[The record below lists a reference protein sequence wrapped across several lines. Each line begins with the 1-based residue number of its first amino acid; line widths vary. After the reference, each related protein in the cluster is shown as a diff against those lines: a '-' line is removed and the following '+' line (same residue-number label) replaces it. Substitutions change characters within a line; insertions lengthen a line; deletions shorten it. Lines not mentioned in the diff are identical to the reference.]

1 MAGKQKLFAK
11 EIWKQIEQ
19 GEFANGAYLPSER
32 ELARKYQLGRITVR
46 LGLKLLLEKHL
57 IETDSTRGYKV
68 IRIPG
73 MPDPSTLNIGGL
85 WCSGLYSEH
94 TYKLYHAANMEARKH
109 GYTLFLHQAADDPAD
124 WAAKLGELLEE
135 NIAGLLLIPTYSSR
149 TRFMTL
155 ANHRMIAALR
165 LSGIPLVM
173 LDRDFPE
180 NDIPCV
186 VNDEY
191 NGGRMAAEHFA
202 ALGHKKVVLLA
213 GDFNYFISER
223 RFGGFLNR
231 CDELKIELLTIKI
244 HAGDFEKHF
253 PDIKKKIRNF
263 GASAVMINYP
273 GCAEAFMRQLDSL
286 DLDFLLYD
294 TVMDD
299 PVRGNVW
306 CMERP
311 IEAISEKGMLMLLD
325 EIHRGARGLVSQIRL
340 KPILKEIPKINS
352 KITKEDSL

>member
-1 MAGKQKLFAK
+1 MAGKQKLFAR
-11 EIWKQIEQ
+11 ERWKQIEQ

-85 WCSGLYSEH
+85 WCSGQYSEH
-94 TYKLYHAANMEARKH
+94 TYNLYHTASMEAQKH

-149 TRFMTL
+149 TGFMTL

-213 GDFNYFISER
+213 GDLNYYIPER
-223 RFGGFLNR
+223 RFGGFHNR
-231 CDELKIELLTIKI
+231 CDELKVELLTIKI

-253 PDIKKKIRNF
+253 SDIKKKIRNF
-263 GASAVMINYP
+263 GATAIMINYP
-273 GCAEAFMRQLDSL
+273 GCAEAYMRQLDSL

-299 PVRGNVW
+299 PVRRNVW

-311 IEAISEKGMLMLLD
+311 IKAISEKGMQMLLD

-352 KITKEDSL
+352 ETTKEDSL

>member
-1 MAGKQKLFAK
+1 MAGKQKTFAQQMW
-11 EIWKQIEQ
+11 ERIGR
-19 GEFANGAYLPSER
+19 GEFASGTYLPSER
-32 ELARKYQLGRITVR
+32 ELAQKYHLGRITVR
-46 LGLKLLLEKHL
+46 QGLKILLEKHV
-57 IETDSTRGYKV
+57 IEIDSTRGYKV
-68 IRIPG
+68 IQIPG
-73 MPDPSTLNIGGL
+73 MPDQSTLNIGGL
-85 WCSGLYSEH
+85 WCSGQYSEH
-94 TYKLYHAANMEARKH
+94 TYKLYHAANAEARKY
-109 GYTLFLHQAADDPAD
+109 GYTFFLHQAADDSAD

-135 NIAGLLLIPTYSSR
+135 NIAGLLLIPTYSPR
-149 TRFMTL
+149 TGRMTL

-165 LSGIPLVM
+165 LSGIPIVM

-180 NDIPCV
+180 KDLPCV

-213 GDFNYFISER
+213 GDVDYYISAR
-223 RFGGFLNR
+223 RFGGFLDR
-231 CDELKIELLTIKI
+231 CDELQMEPFTIRI
-244 HAGDFEKHF
+244 HTRDFEKHL

-263 GASAVMINYP
+263 GASAIMINYP
-273 GCAEAFMRQLDSL
+273 GFAEAFMRQMDSL

-294 TVMDD
+294 TVMND
-299 PVRGNVW
+299 PVHGNVW

-340 KPILKEIPKINS
+340 KPVMKEIPKINS
-352 KITKEDSL
+352 EITKEDSL

>member
-1 MAGKQKLFAK
+1 MASKQKLFAN

-57 IETDSTRGYKV
+57 IETDSTRGYRV

-85 WCSGLYSEH
+85 WCSGQYSEH
-94 TYKLYHAANMEARKH
+94 TYNLYHAASTEARKH

-124 WAAKLGELLEE
+124 WAARLGELLEE

-149 TRFMTL
+149 TGFMTL

-213 GDFNYFISER
+213 GDFNYYISER

-231 CDELKIELLTIKI
+231 CDELKVELLTIKI

-253 PDIKKKIRNF
+253 SGIKKKIRDF
-263 GASAVMINYP
+263 RASAIMINYP
-273 GCAEAFMRQLDSL
+273 GYAEAYMRQLDSL

-294 TVMDD
+294 TAMND
-299 PVRGNVW
+299 PVRRNVW

-311 IEAISEKGMLMLLD
+311 IKAISEKGMRMLLD

-352 KITKEDSL
+352 ETTKEGSR